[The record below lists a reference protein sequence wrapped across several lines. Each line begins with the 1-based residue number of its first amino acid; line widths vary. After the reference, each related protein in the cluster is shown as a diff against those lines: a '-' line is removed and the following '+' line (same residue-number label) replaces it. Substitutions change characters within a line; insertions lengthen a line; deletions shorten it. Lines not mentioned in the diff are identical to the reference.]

1 VNKHDF
7 YKEIMSQYTFDE
19 EKILKNAKRASSAS
33 FLARNSKW
41 LPLVSAACLLITA
54 VAVILPMALNDDG
67 GFVTPPPVS
76 HTASAED
83 RMLYM
88 ADIIRAGGITNEK
101 KEIYLSFE
109 EAMTPDELNAV
120 LSDVASEDGSLE
132 LLALWNGGFVD
143 AAQAGNTFYNG
154 AKISAFDNLYFELY
168 ARAEF
173 SAVEFKSDMVNDS
186 NFQPIVNTPDP
197 VNLPYPT
204 DPIDPI
210 DPVDPIDD
218 PVDPIDDPVDPI
230 DDPVD
235 PIDDPVDPIDD
246 PVDPIDDPVDPID
259 DPADPIQEFIEL
271 NIEGAQSV
279 NFITENRFV
288 VLTGS
293 QIQLYEVTK
302 NADNKHGIKAV
313 TGYVAANPAIVYTDA
328 RTGTLLILG
337 GDAFGQ
343 RTELFIAEGESGE
356 LKQLNVFGTGDIIS
370 AIYRNGEIVVGT
382 ANAIYVASRNGGYYF
397 SVAEETEMDSLT
409 VLGFTNGGFMYAR
422 NHFSETRIYRFN
434 TANFISEEVDAGLWG
449 ISGEYSF
456 VRSPNAGNFA
466 VITNEGT
473 YIWNASL
480 SALSDLV
487 PDASSVRFHRYSGN
501 FITDGKGNWY
511 QIQGTQLIPTTEREA
526 DELSPKQE
534 FSSSYKILEI
544 TSSTVKIDIVQ

>member
-1 VNKHDF
+1 MNKHDF

-210 DPVDPIDD
+210 
-218 PVDPIDDPVDPI
+218 
-230 DDPVD
+230 
-235 PIDDPVDPIDD
+235 
-246 PVDPIDDPVDPID
+246 DPVDPID